1 MKKAA
6 NPRQVKV
13 ERIIY
18 GTQNLRDCMKAV
30 MKIQKKRESE

>member
-6 NPRQVKV
+6 NSKQIKV
-13 ERIIY
+13 VEIIY

-30 MKIQKKRESE
+30 MKIQKKRA